1 MKKNVSKFL
10 IGIFFSSLMFF
21 GCPQQPN
28 ESSSQTDKFDAVEN
42 DKETK
47 DAFEDAL
54 KGVTSTPKNEEEFQ
68 AMVKEIIAEFSSI
81 NGNNARFVS
90 PNGDEI
96 SSKADIIKKLNSIKD
111 NIENLVSSTPS
122 TGTEMKFSFDESINI
137 KDATVTDLLEALSEI
152 DELKN
157 IVENIDLPEDQK
169 KLANEF
175 VKINNLYAKAKAD
188 INFDMTKL
196 MLPESSDESIGSANV
211 EFLASAAVL
220 NLEKLAN
227 EILPIKAVS
236 AVVSMDANASATYK
250 VVNEIRNMRSSF
262 GTDFENAFSG
272 ASFGY
277 NAEGK
282 ITLAVCTKSG
292 KGGKLIIEGNVSID
306 KDLILG
312 YLKIMK
318 EFQEKIKDS
327 NDYEKITEETKKMI
341 NDIDELLGEKFK
353 IKVSIGDFSK
363 EYSYKELAVLGNNF
377 SSL

>member
-96 SSKADIIKKLNSIKD
+96 SSKDDIIKKLNSIID
-111 NIENLVSSTPS
+111 NIKNSGLSTS
-122 TGTEMKFSFDESINI
+122 TAHKIKFSFDESINI
-137 KDATVTDLLEALSEI
+137 KDATVTDLIEALSEI
-152 DELKN
+152 DELKSIVGN
-157 IVENIDLPEDQK
+157 IPEEQK

-188 INFDMTKL
+188 IDFDWTKW
-196 MLPESSDESIGSANV
+196 MSHESIDDSIGSANV
-211 EFLASAAVL
+211 EFLASGAVL

-227 EILPIKAVS
+227 ETLPIKAVS
-236 AVVSMDANASATYK
+236 AVVSMDANASAKYK
-250 VVNEIRNMRSSF
+250 DVTDAHEIIISSSSD
-262 GTDFENAFSG
+262 TDFENAFSG

-292 KGGKLIIEGNVSID
+292 KGGKLIIEEKVSID
-306 KDLILG
+306 KDVIPG
-312 YLKIMK
+312 YLKIMR
-318 EFQEKIKDS
+318 EFEKKDDVS
-327 NDYEKITEETKKMI
+327 DSEKITEETKKMI

>member
-28 ESSSQTDKFDAVEN
+28 ESSSQADKFDAVEN
-42 DKETK
+42 SVETK
-47 DAFEDAL
+47 TAFEEAL
-54 KGVTSTPKNEEEFQ
+54 KGVKSTPKNEEEFQ
-68 AMVKEIIAEFSSI
+68 DMVKEIIAEFSSI

-96 SSKADIIKKLNSIKD
+96 SRKADIIKKLNSIID
-111 NIENLVSSTPS
+111 NIKNSGLSTS
-122 TGTEMKFSFDESINI
+122 TAHKIKFSFDESINI
-137 KDATVTDLLEALSEI
+137 KDATVTDLIEALSEI
-152 DELKN
+152 DELESIFKN
-157 IVENIDLPEDQK
+157 VDLPEDQK

-188 INFDMTKL
+188 IDFDFNKWMS
-196 MLPESSDESIGSANV
+196 PESSDESVGSANV

-220 NLEKLAN
+220 NLEKLAK
-227 EILPIKAVS
+227 ETLPIKAVS
-236 AVVSMDANASATYK
+236 AVVSMDANASAKYK
-250 VVNEIRNMRSSF
+250 DVTDFHEILISSSSD
-262 GTDFENAFSG
+262 TDFENTLSG

-292 KGGKLIIEGNVSID
+292 IGGKLIVEGNVSID

-318 EFQEKIKDS
+318 EFEEKIKDI
-327 NDYEKITEETKKMI
+327 NDYKKITEEMI

-363 EYSYKELAVLGNNF
+363 EYSYKELAVLGNNI
-377 SSL
+377 

>member
-28 ESSSQTDKFDAVEN
+28 ESSSQADKFDAVEN
-42 DKETK
+42 SVETK
-47 DAFEDAL
+47 TAFEEAL
-54 KGVTSTPKNEEEFQ
+54 KDVKSTPNTEEEFQ
-68 AMVKEIIAEFSSI
+68 EMVTEIIAEFSSL

-90 PNGDEI
+90 PNGEEI
-96 SSKADIIKKLNSIKD
+96 SNKADIIKKLNSIID
-111 NIENLVSSTPS
+111 NIEKSVSSTPS

-137 KDATVTDLLEALSEI
+137 KDATVTDLIEALSEI

-157 IVENIDLPEDQK
+157 IVGNIDLPEDK
-169 KLANEF
+169 KSLANDL

-188 INFDMTKL
+188 IDFDMTKL
-196 MLPESSDESIGSANV
+196 MLPEPSDDSIGSANV
-211 EFLASAAVL
+211 EFLASVAVL

-227 EILPIKAVS
+227 KTLPIKAVS

-250 VVNEIRNMRSSF
+250 VVNEIKNMSSSF
-262 GTDFENAFSG
+262 GTDSENTLSG

-312 YLKIMK
+312 YLKIMN
-318 EFQEKIKDS
+318 EFQEKIKDIIDS
-327 NDYEKITEETKKMI
+327 EKFTEETKKMI

>member
-28 ESSSQTDKFDAVEN
+28 ESSSQVGKFDAVEN
-42 DKETK
+42 DEETK
-47 DAFEDAL
+47 NAFEDAL
-54 KGVTSTPKNEEEFQ
+54 KDVKSTPKNEEEFQ
-68 AMVKEIIAEFSSI
+68 DMVKEIIAEFSSI

-96 SSKADIIKKLNSIKD
+96 SSKADIIKKLNSIID
-111 NIENLVSSTPS
+111 NIEKSVSSTPS
-122 TGTEMKFSFDESINI
+122 IGKEMKIYFDESINI
-137 KDATVTDLLEALSEI
+137 KDATVTDLIEALSEI

-157 IVENIDLPEDQK
+157 IVGNIDLPEDQK
-169 KLANEF
+169 NLANDL

-188 INFDMTKL
+188 INFDYKL
-196 MLPESSDESIGSANV
+196 MSPEPSDDSIGSANV

-227 EILPIKAVS
+227 KTLPIKAVS

-250 VVNEIRNMRSSF
+250 DANEIMTMGSSF
-262 GTDFENAFSG
+262 GTDIENTLSG

-292 KGGKLIIEGNVSID
+292 IGGKLIVEGNVSID

-312 YLKIMK
+312 YLKIMN
-318 EFQEKIKDS
+318 EFQEKIKDI
-327 NDYEKITEETKKMI
+327 NDYKEITEEMI
-341 NDIDELLGEKFK
+341 NDIDKLLGEKFK

-363 EYSYKELAVLGNNF
+363 EYSYKELAVLGNNI
-377 SSL
+377 

>member
-68 AMVKEIIAEFSSI
+68 AMVKEIIAEFSSL

-90 PNGDEI
+90 PNGEEI
-96 SSKADIIKKLNSIKD
+96 SNKADIIKKLKSIID
-111 NIENLVSSTPS
+111 NIEKSVSSTPS

-137 KDATVTDLLEALSEI
+137 KDATVTDLIEALSEI

-157 IVENIDLPEDQK
+157 IVGNIDLPEDK
-169 KLANEF
+169 KSLANDL

-188 INFDMTKL
+188 IDFDMTKL
-196 MLPESSDESIGSANV
+196 MLPEPSDDSIGSANV

-227 EILPIKAVS
+227 KTLPIKAVS

-250 VVNEIRNMRSSF
+250 VVNEIKNMSSSF
-262 GTDFENAFSG
+262 GTDSENTLSG

-312 YLKIMK
+312 YLKIMN
-318 EFQEKIKDS
+318 EFQEKIKDIIDS
-327 NDYEKITEETKKMI
+327 EKFTEETKKMI
-341 NDIDELLGEKFK
+341 NDIDKLLGEKFK